1 MGFGCCFAHSQFDD
15 LAPRYRWNLAWRVL
29 FILLSA
35 VALPVS
41 AQMPQPPPKAAPFLA
56 ASRPIL
62 IGANQANDALSI
74 PVRSGPLAL
83 DLYLQVDKP
92 LPKARMQVTNFL
104 AQAPSADVL
113 SPKLTLFDGDK
124 SQLIDVQTEV
134 SLAEPGL
141 HHLRINGEDL
151 RAGTTYKGWLFLAAE
166 GQNYRWEVTLAVGGQ
181 GIIAVDPI
189 GTLKFSRW
197 PWSSITGDF
206 SITLRDKP
214 EGGPY
219 RNLRVRFEA
228 NGTAAAK
235 TIASNFSLDTFT
247 FWEKQSDGNL
257 RRVDLEQ
264 RTGNLAG
271 VVKSD
276 GHPHSVDL
284 PRHGQRTFQVNVLPL
299 SPGEYTGGLRFAA
312 ADSADEATDSK
323 LPLTI
328 QVRHRWPVPVIVIL
342 FGSLLG
348 WYSSKYVVAVRKANE
363 LARQVRGLR
372 ARVDYLARPNSTA
385 SGWQFPG
392 EATSYGM
399 ARVRVVLSQL
409 ARLTVGGLPMLV
421 REEDIRQQQRDA
433 EQRLIGLE
441 SLQAT
446 RLRVQPAGNRQ
457 PAAQRALGRL
467 LRHASDRLSR
477 PTFDPTQQNEL
488 TKLLDASEAWLIQDP
503 PAAKYREALIER
515 LQSDEIPVTIDKVVA
530 GPSLTALAQLQNDWP
545 TEDKIRNEPDLANL
559 KIYDQKI
566 AKLALLWREQKLAH
580 QWGKNEVPW
589 VDKLAQGC
597 IAGAPLEDLFRSVD
611 EGLWA
616 KLKRAADPDNDTGTG
631 ADHSAN
637 HRLQIVCDASYLANL
652 QAFDLIEVRLTSND
666 SDFDSRIV
674 SHPLRVVWRIVPTDG
689 NVRTDESDGLTL
701 VQYFSSRGKVKL
713 QAFLR
718 WQGHEIPVK
727 HELSLMVAANPD
739 FDSIKLFSGGFTE
752 WVVLLIAAGFAIATA
767 MESQYDSTFGSFSQ
781 YLALFV
787 WAAGAGTGGNLFKQ
801 LGTASTPGGQ
811 TDAALPT
818 TTGATR

>member
-1 MGFGCCFAHSQFDD
+1 MTFGCSFVPGQFDG
-15 LAPRYRWNLAWRVL
+15 LTLRCLWNRAVRVL
-29 FILLSA
+29 FVLLSA
-35 VALPVS
+35 LALPVS
-41 AQMPQPPPKAAPFLA
+41 AQLPQMPPQAAPFQA
-56 ASRPIL
+56 ASRPVIL
-62 IGANQANDALSI
+62 IGANQANDALSM
-74 PVRSGPLAL
+74 PLRAGPLAL

-104 AQAPSADVL
+104 AQTPSADVL
-113 SPKLTLFDGDK
+113 SPKLTLFDGEK
-124 SQLIDVQTEV
+124 AQLIDVQSEV

-141 HHLRINGEDL
+141 HHLRINGEEL

-166 GQNYRWEVTLAVGGQ
+166 GQNYHWEVTLAVGGQ

-197 PWSSITGDF
+197 PWSSTTGDF
-206 SITLRDKP
+206 SVTLRDKP

-228 NGTAAAK
+228 NGTAPAK
-235 TIASNFSLDTFT
+235 TIASNFSLDSFT
-247 FWEKQSDGNL
+247 FWEKLPDGDQ

-271 VVKSD
+271 VAKSD
-276 GHPHSVDL
+276 GYRQSVDL
-284 PRHGQRTFQVNVLPL
+284 PRHGQRTFQVDLLPL

-312 ADSADEATDSK
+312 ADSVDDATDSK

-328 QVRHRWPVPVIVIL
+328 QVRHPWPVPVMVIL
-342 FGSLLG
+342 LGSLVG

-372 ARVDYLARPNSTA
+372 ARVDYLARPNSTPG
-385 SGWQFPG
+385 GWQFPG
-392 EATSYGM
+392 EATSYGL

-421 REEDIRQQQRDA
+421 REDDIRQQQRDA

-446 RLRVQPAGNRQ
+446 RLLVQPLGNGQ

-467 LRHASDRLSR
+467 LRRASDRLSR
-477 PTFDPTQQNEL
+477 PTFDPTQQTEL
-488 TKLLDASEAWLIQDP
+488 NKLLDASQAWLIQEP

-515 LQSDEIPVTIDKVVA
+515 LQSDEVPVAIDKIVA
-530 GPSLTALAQLQNDWP
+530 GPSLTALAQLQNDCP
-545 TEDKIRNEPDLANL
+545 TEDAIRNEPDPAKL
-559 KIYDQKI
+559 KIYDQRI
-566 AKLALLWREQKLAH
+566 AKFALLWREQKLAH
-580 QWGKNEVPW
+580 QWGQNEVPW

-597 IAGAPLEDLFRSVD
+597 VDGASLEDLFRIVD
-611 EGLWA
+611 EGLWD
-616 KLKRAADPDNDTGTG
+616 KLKRAADPDKNTGNG
-631 ADHSAN
+631 ADQSI
-637 HRLQIVCDASYLANL
+637 HRLQIVCDANAVANL
-652 QAFDLIEVRLTSND
+652 QAFDLIEVRLTSHD
-666 SDFDSRIV
+666 SDFDCRIA
-674 SHPLRVVWRIVPTDG
+674 SHPLRVVWRITPPKGSG

-701 VQYFSSRGKVKL
+701 VQYFSSPGEVKL
-713 QAFLR
+713 QAILR
-718 WQGHEIPVK
+718 WEGHETPVK
-727 HELSLMVAANPD
+727 HELSPLVAANPE

-801 LGTASTPGGQ
+801 LGTTSTPGGQ
-811 TDAALPT
+811 ADTALTT
-818 TTGATR
+818 TTG